1 MTYVWFFTIIIIP
14 PMPTQLWKRSGAWL
28 NNAMPS
34 VSFSDDELLK
44 VQEQQEVQ
52 YVTGCTATCNAG
64 TIIIPCIDGFVCVL
78 GRYLAEF

>member
-1 MTYVWFFTIIIIP
+1 
-14 PMPTQLWKRSGAWL
+14 MPTQLWKRSGAWL
-28 NNAMPS
+28 NNVMPS

-52 YVTGCTATCNAG
+52 YTTECLATCNAG

-78 GRYLAEF
+78 VSG